1 MRENKKS
8 EYLYL
13 LKKLTIK
20 FLKNKSLS
28 PDGSI
33 SIFYQTFK
41 KKKNQSYTNSF
52 KNGIENTS
60 SNFVKSTFSQYQ
72 Y

>member
-41 KKKNQSYTNSF
+41 KKKN
-52 KNGIENTS
+52 TS
-60 SNFVKSTFSQYQ
+60 LTQTLSKME
-72 Y
+72 

>member
-41 KKKNQSYTNSF
+41 KKKKPVLHKLFQKWNRKHF
-52 KNGIENTS
+52 I
-60 SNFVKSTFSQYQ
+60 
-72 Y
+72 